1 VLFRSTDRIV
11 DSITVGPSEIPL
23 GWRVMPE
30 VITLPAIPPSCT
42 VHAQFSV
49 CRLHAEIET
58 AGAMIRFAVHRPGI
72 RWAAI
77 VGVGSDRPELSDDLR
92 CSPNPSNASVTFEY
106 HVDIRSYIQIEIFNT
121 IGQKIITLENDWED
135 GGTHSVCWNARD
147 MSSGVYFSRLSM
159 KVAGANPSLTVVRK
173 VVLVR

>member
-1 VLFRSTDRIV
+1 MSRRNTLHCVSLLIV
-11 DSITVGPSEIPL
+11 ATPQSAR
-23 GWRVMPE
+23 WRY
-30 VITLPAIPPSCT
+30 
-42 VHAQFSV
+42 
-49 CRLHAEIET
+49 
-58 AGAMIRFAVHRPGI
+58 
-72 RWAAI
+72 
-77 VGVGSDRPELSDDLR
+77 
-92 CSPNPSNASVTFEY
+92 SVTFEY